1 MFRNDGAGWV
11 WRGWIHHTLSCT
23 LHCRIL
29 QSPQETLIV
38 FCVAEQCPSEAAVCL
53 LDGSKPVNLG
63 KVRDGPQWTDGVTVL
78 QYVDGDLC
86 PDKIRRRSTIIRFTC
101 SDNQVVS

>member
-1 MFRNDGAGWV
+1 MVRAVGGRV
-11 WRGWIHHTLSCT
+11 GWIIPDLK
-23 LHCRIL
+23 LRFA
-29 QSPQETLIV
+29 PQETAV
-38 FCVAEQCPSEAAVCL
+38 TPGDSDCVCVAEPCPPEAAVCL

-63 KVRDGPQWTDGVTVL
+63 KVRDGPQWTGGVTVL
-78 QYVDGDLC
+78 KYVDGDLC